1 MPAEYS
7 SIAVYGQLSKS
18 TPRNYR
24 KLTEERNSR
33 FRVVETRKTFI
44 SKFSNRQQKPGEKV
58 EDYAADLKRLHDKA
72 HPKRNSKTRE
82 EDLLQRFLDSL
93 ADSIAQFH
101 VENVKEPEN
110 IDVVTIQVVNFED
123 IGRGQK
129 NKNKTVRQ
137 TKGQKT
143 GLRDETFKFSKGG
156 QTKNTANQTEN
167 QKKNNELQVQL
178 QKFREE
184 LGIHVYKNNML
195 QKRKMKFRLITEV
208 KIRSN

>member
-24 KLTEERNSR
+24 KLTDLEERNSR

-58 EDYAADLKRLHDKA
+58 EDYAADLKRLYDKA
-72 HPKRNSKTRE
+72 HPKRNSRTRE
-82 EDLLQRFLDSL
+82 EDLLQRLLDRL
-93 ADSIAQFH
+93 ADSIARFH

-129 NKNKTVRQ
+129 NKNKTLRQ
-137 TKGQKT
+137 T
-143 GLRDETFKFSKGG
+143 
-156 QTKNTANQTEN
+156 
-167 QKKNNELQVQL
+167 V
-178 QKFREE
+178 
-184 LGIHVYKNNML
+184 
-195 QKRKMKFRLITEV
+195 
-208 KIRSN
+208 SNCL

>member
-1 MPAEYS
+1 MPG

-33 FRVVETRKTFI
+33 IRVVETRKTFI

-58 EDYAADLKRLHDKA
+58 EDYAADLKRLYDKA

-110 IDVVTIQVVNFED
+110 IEVVTIQVVNFED

-129 NKNKTVRQ
+129 NNNKTVRQ

-143 GLRDETFKFSKGG
+143 GLRDETFKKFSKGG

-184 LGIHVYKNNML
+184 LGIHVCKNTML
-195 QKRKMKFRLITEV
+195 QKRIMKLRLITEV
-208 KIRSN
+208 KNRSN